1 MALTVSQ
8 FAAKAGVSP
17 HTVRYY
23 EQVGLLATAERSS
36 AGYRLYD
43 EQAAAR
49 LRFVK
54 GARRLGLRIEDVRQL
69 LAVRDCGLCLCGQ
82 AEAVVRERLVEVE
95 ARLEHLA
102 ALRDAL
108 ADLLERYPAEAC
120 PDEQARA
127 WPCLEEFM
135 RAGGDA
141 SERAPVPANT

>member
-8 FAAKAGVSP
+8 LAAKAGVSP

-23 EQVGLLATAERSS
+23 ERVGLLATAKRSS

-43 EQAAAR
+43 EEAASR

-54 GARRLGLRIEDVRQL
+54 GARRLGFRIEDVRQL
-69 LAVRDCGLCLCGQ
+69 IAARDGGLCLCGNV
-82 AEAVVRERLVEVE
+82 EAIVRERLDEVE
-95 ARLEHLA
+95 ARFEHLA
-102 ALRDAL
+102 AIRDAL

-120 PDEQARA
+120 PDEKASA

-135 RAGGDA
+135 RAGGDVG
-141 SERAPVPANT
+141 ERAPVPANT

>member
-8 FAAKAGVSP
+8 LAAEAGVSP

-23 EQVGLLATAERSS
+23 EQVGLLVTAERST

-43 EQAAAR
+43 EEAATR

-82 AEAVVRERLVEVE
+82 VEAIVRERLVEVE

-108 ADLLERYPAEAC
+108 ANLLERYPAEAC
-120 PDEQARA
+120 PDEQATA

-135 RAGGDA
+135 LAGGDA
-141 SERAPVPANT
+141 GERAPVPANT